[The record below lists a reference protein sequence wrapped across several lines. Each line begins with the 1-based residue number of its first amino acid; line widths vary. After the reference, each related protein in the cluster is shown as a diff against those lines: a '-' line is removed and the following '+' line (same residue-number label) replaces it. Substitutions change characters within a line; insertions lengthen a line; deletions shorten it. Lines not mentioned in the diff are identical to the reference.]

1 MTNRPNPDTLKPSG
15 MASARRGDAEPST
28 VGDNRSR
35 IARLE
40 RLVAELTDARRKEAD
55 DGK

>member
-1 MTNRPNPDTLKPSG
+1 MTNRTNPDTLKPSG
-15 MASARRGDAEPST
+15 MASAQRGDSEPST
-28 VGDNRSR
+28 VDDNRTR

-40 RLVAELTDARRKEAD
+40 RLVAELTDARRNEAD